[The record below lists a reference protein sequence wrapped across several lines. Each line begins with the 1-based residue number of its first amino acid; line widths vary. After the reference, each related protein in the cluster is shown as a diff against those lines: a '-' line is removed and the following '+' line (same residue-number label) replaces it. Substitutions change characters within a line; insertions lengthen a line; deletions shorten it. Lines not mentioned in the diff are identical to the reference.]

1 MDDRRCA
8 LPTSADPWGNQ
19 AALLDV
25 SRAMDTRS
33 RTGRVVGGLATL
45 GTLLTLTVVLTA
57 CAGKAAA
64 PPDTPVSAPPT
75 AGPSSDPGAPIGAK
89 PVLPKPGQAV
99 NVHPVSAEGLE
110 ARVDGDTILVRATWT
125 SGVEPCT
132 ILDSI
137 VVDKGEGTYTVTLRE
152 GSSPQEIAC
161 IALAEQHVTEFEIPG
176 VAAGTWSI
184 VDSGGLAPAVE
195 VTVG

>member
-1 MDDRRCA
+1 
-8 LPTSADPWGNQ
+8 
-19 AALLDV
+19 
-25 SRAMDTRS
+25 MDTRS
-33 RTGRVVGGLATL
+33 RTGRVVGGLAPL
-45 GTLLTLTVVLTA
+45 GTLLTLGVVLAA
-57 CAGKAAA
+57 CAGNAAA

-75 AGPSSDPGAPIGAK
+75 AGPPSDPGAPIGAK

-99 NVHPVSAEGLE
+99 NVHPVPAEGLE
-110 ARVDGDTILVRATWT
+110 ARVDGDTIIVRATWT

-137 VVDKGEGTYTVTLRE
+137 VVDKGEGTYTITLRE

-161 IALAEQHVTEFEIPG
+161 VALAQQHVTEFEIPG

-184 VDSGGLAPAVE
+184 VDSGGSAPAVE